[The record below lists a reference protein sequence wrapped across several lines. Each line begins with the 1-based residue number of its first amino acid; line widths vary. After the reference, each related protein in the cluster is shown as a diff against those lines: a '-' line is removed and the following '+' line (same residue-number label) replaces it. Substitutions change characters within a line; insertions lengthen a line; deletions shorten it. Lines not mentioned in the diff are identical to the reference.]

1 MVFTIDLSGST
12 VVVTGGNRGIGLA
25 MSEAVADA
33 GANVAILYRSHPE
46 AEKAAEGVA
55 KQFNVKA
62 KAYKC
67 DVGDAAQVKSVIAQ
81 IEGDL
86 GTPIKGLM
94 ANAGVSVVKPAL
106 ELTPEDFQY
115 VYGTNVLG
123 VFNTC
128 REIAAHWIKS
138 GTKGSIVVTSS
149 MSSEIYNQSGLNKP
163 LTQVFYNSSK
173 GAVTNMV
180 KALAAEWAEHGIRVN
195 ALEPGLRDRAD
206 LWHGGL
212 RSRVPGSEHPP
223 QALLAAP
230 RAGRARRSPSQR
242 QGSSPFHTSYEEE
255 ETSTDVL

>member
-46 AEKAAEGVA
+46 AEKAAENVA
-55 KQFNVKA
+55 KQFNVKC

-67 DVGDAAQVKSVIAQ
+67 DVGDAAQVKDVIGK

-106 ELTPEDFQY
+106 ELKPEDFNY
-115 VYGTNVLG
+115 VYQTNVLG

-128 REIAAHWIKS
+128 REVAAHWIKN
-138 GTKGSIVVTSS
+138 GTKGSMVVTSS

-173 GAVTNMV
+173 GAVTNMC

-195 ALEPGLRDRAD
+195 ALEPGL
-206 LWHGGL
+206 
-212 RSRVPGSEHPP
+212 
-223 QALLAAP
+223 
-230 RAGRARRSPSQR
+230 
-242 QGSSPFHTSYEEE
+242 
-255 ETSTDVL
+255 